1 MRGNMIMIEKID
13 VKLSGKKGTSHLKG
27 VLVVDSTN
35 TYISRETAKKICDEY
50 EIKTIPL
57 GLIPSQVSVD
67 VASVEI
73 EVKSKKG
80 RINVII
86 LDLPSTYVGT
96 GTLCELGIKLI

>member
-1 MRGNMIMIEKID
+1 MIEKID

-35 TYISRETAKKICDEY
+35 TYVSRETAKEICDDS

-73 EVKSKKG
+73 EVQDKRD
-80 RINVII
+80 RISVII
-86 LDLPSTYVGT
+86 LDLPSTYVGI
-96 GTLCELGIKLI
+96 GTLCELGIKLV